1 MAQLRI
7 FLSWFMSPLRAVEL
21 LFCIADVKSWKGV
34 RQSGAVVASGSVH
47 REQWDR
53 NVRRLNHS
61 TALSTNAVDVA
72 VGDVPGGKM
81 SGQLSQHV

>member
-1 MAQLRI
+1 M
-7 FLSWFMSPLRAVEL
+7 
-21 LFCIADVKSWKGV
+21 FCNADVKSWKGV
-34 RQSGAVVASGSVH
+34 RQSDAVVARSSFH
-47 REQWDR
+47 REQWVR

-81 SGQLSQHV
+81 SGQISQHVQS